1 MKFTVRSTRHRK
13 ERRIKMRTVKFFW
26 QYFKDYTLSFIIVI
40 VMMIVSTILQV
51 LIPIYVGQA
60 VQHLVELGN
69 ALANGG
75 EKNQLLVA
83 FASLMTKLFL
93 TFLCLSISSLIY
105 MVLMSRV
112 ISHSTNEMRKG
123 LFGKLAKL
131 TVSFFDRHQDG
142 DILSRFTS
150 DLDNILQALNESMIQ
165 VLSNILLYL
174 VLVIIMFRQNA
185 RLAWITV
192 ASTPLAIV
200 VLVVIVRLARK
211 YTNLQQKEVGQ
222 LNAYMDETISGQKA
236 VIVQGMQEE
245 VIKGFL
251 EQNDRVRSATFKGR
265 AFSGLLFPI
274 MNGMSLINTAIVIF
288 VGSAVLLSDPNVETA
303 VAVGLI
309 TTYAQFSQQYY
320 QPIIQIAASWGSL
333 QLAFT
338 GADRIQEMFDASE
351 EVRPENAPAFTELTD
366 SVEIKHVDFSYVEG
380 KPILKDV
387 SISAPKGKMTAVV
400 GPTGSGKTTIMN
412 LLNRFYDVDSG
423 SIEFDGR
430 DIRDYELDSLR
441 SHVGIVLQDSVLFS
455 GTIRDNIRFGVPD
468 ASQEMV
474 ETAARAT
481 HIHDYIESLPDKYDT
496 IVDDDQNIFS
506 TGQKQLISIARTLL
520 TDPQVLILDEATSN
534 VDTVTESKIQQ
545 AMEAIVAGRTSFVIA
560 HRLKTILNADQIIVL
575 KDGEVIEQGDH
586 HQLLQLGGFYSE
598 LYHNQFV
605 FE

>member
-1 MKFTVRSTRHRK
+1 
-13 ERRIKMRTVKFFW
+13 MRTIAFFW
-26 QYFKDYTLSFIIVI
+26 QYFKRYKLSFVI
-40 VMMIVSTILQV
+40 VLLMMVTATVFQV
-51 LIPIYVGQA
+51 LFPVYVGQA
-60 VQHLVELGN
+60 VQHLVELGR
-69 ALANGG
+69 
-75 EKNQLLVA
+75 A
-83 FASLMTKLFL
+83 FAEKGETDQILS
-93 TFLCLSISSLIY
+93 TFGNVMGSVLVSFVCLSVSSLIY
-105 MVLMSRV
+105 MLLMTRV
-112 ISHSTNEMRKG
+112 IAHSTNEMRKG
-123 LFGKLAKL
+123 LFGKLSKM
-131 TVSFFDRHQDG
+131 TVAFFDRHQDG

-165 VLSNILLYL
+165 VMSNALLYL
-174 VLVIIMFRQNA
+174 GLVIIMFVQNT

-192 ASTPLAIV
+192 ASTPVAFLL
-200 VLVVIVRLARK
+200 LVVIVRLARK
-211 YTNLQQKEVGQ
+211 YTNLQQKEVGR

-245 VIKGFL
+245 VIKGFI

-265 AFSGLLFPI
+265 TFSGLLFPI
-274 MNGMSLINTAIVIF
+274 MNGMNLINTAIVIF
-288 VGSAVLLSDPNVETA
+288 VGSAVLLSDPNIETA

-309 TTYAQFSQQYY
+309 TTFTQFSQQYY

-338 GADRIQEMFDASE
+338 GADRIQEMFDAPE
-351 EVRPENAPAFTELTD
+351 EVRPENAPAFTELID

-387 SISAPKGKMTAVV
+387 SILAPKGKMTAVV

-441 SHVGIVLQDSVLFS
+441 SHVGIVLQDSVLFN

-496 IVDDDQNIFS
+496 LVDDDQNIFS

-545 AMEAIVAGRTSFVIA
+545 AMEAVVAGRTSFVIA

-575 KDGEVIEQGDH
+575 KDGEVIEQGNH
-586 HQLLQLGGFYSE
+586 HQLLKLGGFYSE

>member
-1 MKFTVRSTRHRK
+1 
-13 ERRIKMRTVKFFW
+13 MRTIVFFW
-26 QYFKDYTLSFIIVI
+26 QYFKRYKTSFVI
-40 VMMIVSTILQV
+40 VLLMMIVATVFQV
-51 LIPIYVGQA
+51 LFPVYVGQA
-60 VQHLVELGN
+60 VQHLVELGR
-69 ALANGG
+69 
-75 EKNQLLVA
+75 A
-83 FASLMTKLFL
+83 FAEKGETDQILSAFGSVMGSVLVSFV
-93 TFLCLSISSLIY
+93 CLSLSSLIY
-105 MVLMSRV
+105 MLLMTRV
-112 ISHSTNEMRKG
+112 IARSTNEMRKG
-123 LFGKLAKL
+123 LFDKLSKL

-150 DLDNILQALNESMIQ
+150 DLDNIHQTLNDGMIE
-165 VLSNILLYL
+165 VMSNVLLYIG
-174 VLVIIMFRQNA
+174 LVIIMFVQNTK
-185 RLAWITV
+185 LAWITV
-192 ASTPLAIV
+192 ASTPVAILL
-200 VLVVIVRLARK
+200 LVVIIKLARK
-211 YTNLQQKEVGQ
+211 YTNLQQKEVGR
-222 LNAYMDETISGQKA
+222 LNAYMDEIISGQKI
-236 VIVQGMQEE
+236 VIVQGLQEA
-245 VIKGFL
+245 VTKGFI

-265 AFSGLLFPI
+265 TFSGLLYPI
-274 MNGMSLINTAIVIF
+274 MNGMNSINAAIVIF
-288 VGSAVLLSDPNVETA
+288 VGSAVLLSDPNVKIA

-309 TTYAQFSQQYY
+309 TTYTQFSQQYY
-320 QPIIQIAASWGSL
+320 QPIIQIAARWGNL

-338 GADRIQEMFDASE
+338 GADRIQEMFDAPE
-351 EVRPENAPAFTELTD
+351 EVRSEDAPAFTKLKE
-366 SVEIKHVDFSYVEG
+366 SVEIKHVNFSYIEG

-474 ETAARAT
+474 EIAARAT
-481 HIHDYIESLPDKYDT
+481 HIHEYIESLPDKYDT
-496 IVDDDQNIFS
+496 LVDDDQNIFS

-545 AMEAIVAGRTSFVIA
+545 AMEAVVAGRTSFVIA

-575 KDGEVIEQGDH
+575 KDGEVIEQGNH
-586 HQLLQLGGFYSE
+586 HQLLKLGGFYSE